1 MLYLQHS
8 VVKIL
13 RICLTGRINL
23 NSLSTQQAGKRLA
36 YLDVKGALGRLG
48 IVVLAVVMGGCAV
61 TPSTPEEAV
70 KQRAQARWDAMV
82 KGDFNAAY
90 GYLSPGSRSVITASD
105 FASSLRAGF
114 WKSAMVDKVECGSA
128 QSCEVSATIEY
139 EYLGRRTKTPLRETW
154 IREGSEWWYLRK

>member
-1 MLYLQHS
+1 M
-8 VVKIL
+8 
-13 RICLTGRINL
+13 
-23 NSLSTQQAGKRLA
+23 NSLSTQRAGKRLA

-61 TPSTPEEAV
+61 APRSPEEAV
-70 KQRAQARWDAMV
+70 KERAQARWDAMV

-105 FASSLRAGF
+105 FASSLRSGF
-114 WKSAMVDKVECGSA
+114 WKTAVVEKVECGSA

>member
-1 MLYLQHS
+1 
-8 VVKIL
+8 
-13 RICLTGRINL
+13 L
-23 NSLSTQQAGKRLA
+23 NSLSTQQAGKRLP
-36 YLDVKGALGRLG
+36 YLDVKGALSRFGV
-48 IVVLAVVMGGCAV
+48 VVLAVVIGGCAV
-61 TPSTPEEAV
+61 TPSAPEEAV

-114 WKSAMVDKVECGSA
+114 WKSAVVEKVECGSA